1 MCKHKS
7 TARVSTFRTNL
18 KFDIWY
24 DALFLVLK
32 ASICLGTLSSNFFKY
47 SSGIVFRD
55 SWRCFQKLFF
65 GPEIWTLWR
74 WSYTAS
80 VMLRLRLRLW
90 GGQSMPDTAP
100 ILLSR
105 CAFTA
110 YRVFWLT
117 VMLNNEAFA
126 IRMFF
131 PDRFVRWMDPWCD
144 SGFMLPQ
151 TMTETPPC
159 FTDAHP
165 IIQVHSADPQWNL
178 PAVWLTS
185 NDS

>member
-24 DALFLVLK
+24 DALFLVLT

-74 WSYTAS
+74 WSLTAS

-105 CAFTA
+105 YAFTA
-110 YRVFWLT
+110 YRVFWLI

-131 PDRFVRWMDPWCD
+131 SRSFCALDGSLMWFWVNAAPNHDWD
-144 SGFMLPQ
+144 S
-151 TMTETPPC
+151 TMFYRC
-159 FTDAHP
+159 SSH
-165 IIQVHSADPQWNL
+165 HSSSFSWPTVKPTCCVTNQ
-178 PAVWLTS
+178 
-185 NDS
+185 